1 LSIILGNIGSKKKDE
16 KIKKL
21 EKSILVNE
29 KINTLQKIPILPT
42 DKKKHKRKK
51 RRANRKINRIQKL
64 NNF

>member
-42 DKKKHKRKK
+42 DKKKQKRKK